1 MSYSE
6 YSDIIDNR
14 NRFLKDEINLVLK
27 GTEEAKFAVGYLF
40 LSGFNEIV
48 NNISHLNEL
57 KLIIGATSNSQTIE
71 EIAEGVARRED
82 LEEAAE
88 RLKYQKPTERRAI
101 ANALQATIGHSIGG
115 LEQSEENESMLRS
128 LQDLIAS
135 EKVKVK
141 LHTKQRLHS
150 KAYLFKY
157 NHEAAEQTRSAGI
170 AIVGSS
176 NLTLSGFKH
185 STELNVF
192 VRGNENFKEL
202 ESWFDNLW
210 ENESVPFKREFL
222 STIDESWA
230 LKYADPYD
238 IFILTLY
245 NLVQSKMK
253 FRSRILWD
261 WSRMPHLYR
270 FQKIAVMQAYETLN
284 RYDGVFICDV
294 VGLGKTFIGAALLNQ
309 LGKRTVVICPPRIKN
324 MWDEFGERFEID
336 MKTVSHGALNR
347 GVFDEDS
354 ELWKWRDR
362 EVVLI
367 DESHYFRN
375 SDTKRYYEIHPFL
388 TGKKVILVTATPQN
402 TSIWNIYNQIRLFNQ
417 EGTNDYQIEGGSLKE
432 FFNLV
437 ENGNAKIQDLLTK
450 ILIRRKRSDIKK
462 LYQSLEDEPIAFPK
476 RKLET
481 ISYNIDETYN
491 NLFGK
496 IEESLKRLTY
506 GKYNLWPYVK
516 EEKRGEQVYKDL
528 KKVTGLLKGL
538 HKVLLYKRLES
549 SIFAFSETIRRLHG
563 IHQRFLEALESNI
576 VPAGEEAQ
584 DLIYSEDVNVSDVLE
599 KLKEASKKYQVNDF
613 RIEELKRD
621 LQNDIDI
628 FDDISEF
635 LDRVPESSDKKFDGL
650 VKILK
655 KHNGKKVLIFSEY
668 ADTVNYLHRR
678 LKGEVDNLAFVT
690 AKTKDATTIIR
701 RFAPQANEY
710 ELKAG
715 ESPIDVVVSTDVFST
730 GLNLQDCGIVV
741 NYDLHWNPVL
751 LIQRIGR
758 VDRIGTE
765 HDVIRTYNF
774 LPHKKIEDKISL
786 KERVSR
792 RVQEIHDYIGEDEK
806 ILDESERL
814 NKEALYA
821 IYDQK
826 DVDKLEEG
834 MEEEEE
840 FNLDEAE
847 LLIDRLARENPPYLN
862 IIKNLQ
868 PGTRSCK
875 AGETYRGIFAYFRKG
890 DVDGLYILNKEGEVI
905 SDFGRILSELRC
917 PVNEKQISITRE
929 DKHSLSA
936 GLRKLEAVF
945 KKEYQSRVELES
957 KKDQVIAKVM
967 QKLAHFGKEMK
978 NDEDLALIDEISKV
992 LNRGI
997 PDEALK
1003 ELRRLERAKVADNE
1017 YLKRLVEVY
1026 NQYRMGDLKS
1036 TERGEQEYKPVELV
1050 CCEVLK

>member
-48 NNISHLNEL
+48 NNIAHLKGL

-88 RLKYQKPTERRAI
+88 RLKYQKPTEKRAI
-101 ANALQATIGHSIGG
+101 VNSLQTTIGRSIGG
-115 LEQSEENESMLRS
+115 LEQSEENENMLCS

-157 NHEAAEQTRSAGI
+157 NREAAEQTRSAGI

-202 ESWFDNLW
+202 DDWFDNLW
-210 ENESVPFKREFL
+210 ENESVPFKSEFL

-336 MKTVSHGALNR
+336 IKTVSHGALNR

-481 ISYNIDETYN
+481 VSYNIDETYN

-506 GKYNLWPYVK
+506 AKYNLWPYVK

-563 IHQRFLEALESNI
+563 IHQRFLEALGSNI

-584 DLIYSEDVNVSDVLE
+584 DLIYSEDVDVSDILRE
-599 KLKEASKKYQVNDF
+599 LKESSKKYQVNDF

-635 LDRVPESSDKKFDGL
+635 LDRVPESSDKKFDEL
-650 VKILK
+650 LKIVQ
-655 KHNGKKVLIFSEY
+655 KHNGEKVLIFSEY

-678 LKGEVDNLAFVT
+678 LKGEVDNLAYVT
-690 AKTKDATTIIR
+690 SKTKDAVSIIR
-701 RFAPQANEY
+701 RFAPKANEY
-710 ELKAG
+710 ELKVD

-751 LIQRIGR
+751 IIQRIGR

-765 HDVIRTYNF
+765 YDTIRTYNF
-774 LPHKKIEDKISL
+774 LPHKKIDERISL

-792 RVQEIHDYIGEDEK
+792 RIQEIHDHIGEDEK

-814 NKEALYA
+814 NEEALYA
-821 IYDQK
+821 IYDKK
-826 DVDKLEEG
+826 DIEKLEEE
-834 MEEEEE
+834 MDEAE

-847 LLIDRLARENPPYLN
+847 LLIDSLARDKLEYLQV
-862 IIKNLQ
+862 IKNLQ

-875 AGETYRGIFAYFRKG
+875 KGENYRGIAAYFRKG
-890 DVDGLYILNKEGEVI
+890 EVDGLYILNREGEVI
-905 SDFGRILSELRC
+905 SDIGKVISELRC
-917 PVNEKQISITRE
+917 PVEEKQIPVTRE
-929 DKHSLSA
+929 DKRSLYA
-936 GLRKLEAVF
+936 GLRKLEAKF
-945 KKEYQSRVELES
+945 KKDYQSKVELEA
-957 KKDQVIAKVM
+957 KKDPVIKKAI
-967 QKLAHFGKEMK
+967 QRLAQIRKEME
-978 NDEDLALIDEISKV
+978 NDEDLALIDEISRV

-997 PDEALK
+997 PDTALK
-1003 ELRRLERAKVADNE
+1003 DMRRLERAKVKGNE

-1036 TERGEQEYKPVELV
+1036 IEREEKEYKPVELV

>member
-1 MSYSE
+1 MTE

-14 NRFLKDEINLVLK
+14 NRFLKDEINLVLN

-48 NNISHLNEL
+48 SNISHLKRL
-57 KLIIGATSNSQTIE
+57 KLIIGATSNSQTLE
-71 EIAEGVARRED
+71 EIAEGVARREE

-88 RLKYQKPTERRAI
+88 RLKYQKPTEKRAI
-101 ANALQATIGHSIGG
+101 ANTLKTTIGRSIGG
-115 LEQSEENESMLRS
+115 LEQSEENENMLCS
-128 LQDLIAS
+128 LKDLIAS
-135 EKVKVK
+135 GKVQVK
-141 LHTKQRLHS
+141 LYTKQRLHS

-157 NHEAAEQTRSAGI
+157 NQEAAEQTRSAGI

-202 ESWFDNLW
+202 DSWFEYLW
-210 ENESVPFKREFL
+210 KNESIPFKDEL
-222 STIDESWA
+222 LNTIDESWA
-230 LKYADPYD
+230 LKYAEPYD
-238 IFILTLY
+238 IYILTLY

-253 FRSRILWD
+253 FRSHILWD
-261 WSRMPHLYR
+261 WSRMPKLYL
-270 FQKIAVMQAYETLN
+270 FQRIAVMLAYETLN

-309 LGKRTVVICPPRIKN
+309 LGKRAVVFCPPRIKN
-324 MWDEFGERFEID
+324 MWDEFGERFKID
-336 MKTVSHGALNR
+336 IKTVSHGALSR

-375 SDTKRYYEIHPFL
+375 PDTKRYSELHPFL
-388 TGKKVILVTATPQN
+388 AGKKVILVTATPQN

-417 EGTNDYQIEGGSLKE
+417 EGSNDYQVKGGSLKE

-437 ENGNAKIQDLLTK
+437 ENGDAKIQDLLTK
-450 ILIRRKRSDIKK
+450 LLIRRKRNDIKK
-462 LYQSLEDEPIAFPK
+462 IYQSIEDEPIVFPE

-496 IEESLKRLTY
+496 IEEALKRLTY
-506 GKYNLWPYVK
+506 AKYNLWPYVK
-516 EEKRGEQVYKDL
+516 EEKKGEHVYKDL

-538 HKVLLYKRLES
+538 HKVMLFKRVES
-549 SIFAFSETIRRLHG
+549 SIFAFSETIRRLQG
-563 IHQRFLEALESNI
+563 IHERFLDALESNI

-584 DLIYSEDVNVSDVLE
+584 DLIYSEDVDISDVLE
-599 KLKEASKKYQVNDF
+599 KLKEVSKKYQVDDF

-621 LQNDIDI
+621 IQNDIGI
-628 FDDISEF
+628 FRDISKF
-635 LDRVPESSDKKFDGL
+635 LKRVPESSDKKFDEI

-655 KHNGKKVLIFSEY
+655 KHKREKVLIFSEY
-668 ADTVNYLHRR
+668 ADTVKYLHRR
-678 LKGEVDNLAFVT
+678 LKEEVENLSFVT
-690 AKTKDATTIIR
+690 SKTKDAVSIIR

-710 ELKAG
+710 ELKDDEA
-715 ESPIDVVVSTDVFST
+715 PIDVVISTDVFST

-765 HDVIRTYNF
+765 HDIIRTYNF

-792 RVQEIHDYIGEDEK
+792 RVQEIHDHIGEDDK

-821 IYDQK
+821 IYEKK
-826 DVDKLEEG
+826 DIEKLEEE
-834 MEEEEE
+834 MDEEG

-847 LLIDRLARENPPYLN
+847 LLIDALAKEKPEYLN
-862 IIKNLQ
+862 YIKNLQ

-875 AGETYRGIFAYFRKG
+875 EGENYKGLVAYFRKG

-905 SDFGRILSELRC
+905 SDIGKAISEVRC
-917 PVNEKQISITRE
+917 PVEENRISVTKG
-929 DKHSLSA
+929 DKRSLYA
-936 GLRKLEAVF
+936 GLRTLEAKF

-957 KKDQVIAKVM
+957 KKDPVINKAI
-967 QKLAHFGKEMK
+967 QKLAHLRKEIQ
-978 NDEDLALIDEISKV
+978 DDDDLAFMDEISKV
-992 LNRGI
+992 LSRGI

-1003 ELRRLERAKVADNE
+1003 DLRRLERAKVAGNE
-1017 YLKRLVEVY
+1017 YLKRLVDIY
-1026 NQYRMGDLKS
+1026 NRYRMGDLKS
-1036 TERGEQEYKPVELV
+1036 SEREEQEYKPVELV

>member
-1 MSYSE
+1 MPE
-6 YSDIIDNR
+6 YFDIIDNR
-14 NRFLKDEINLVLK
+14 RKFLKDEINSVLK
-27 GTEEAKFAVGYLF
+27 ATEKAKFAVGYLF

-48 NNISHLNEL
+48 ANISHLKEL
-57 KLIIGATSNSQTIE
+57 KLVIGTTSNTRTIE
-71 EIAEGVARRED
+71 EIAAGVSRRED

-88 RLKYQKPTERRAI
+88 RLKYQKPTEKKAI
-101 ANALQATIGHSIGG
+101 VNTLKAKIGRNIGG
-115 LEQSEENESMLRS
+115 LEQSEENENMLCS
-128 LQDLIAS
+128 LKDLIAS
-135 EKVKVK
+135 GKVTVK
-141 LHTKQRLHS
+141 LYTKHLHS

-157 NHEAAEQTRSAGI
+157 KKELAEQTGSPGV

-176 NLTLSGFKH
+176 NLTLSGFQH

-192 VRGNENFKEL
+192 VRGNLNFKEL
-202 ESWFDNLW
+202 DFWFTSIW
-210 ENESVPFKREFL
+210 NESIPFKEEIL
-222 STIDESWA
+222 SSIDESWA
-230 LKYADPYD
+230 LKYANPYD
-238 IFILTLY
+238 IYILTLY
-245 NLVQSKMK
+245 NLVQSKKK
-253 FRSRILWD
+253 FRSHVLWD
-261 WSRMPHLYR
+261 WSGMPKLYQ
-270 FQKIAVMQAYETLN
+270 FQKIAVKQAYEILN
-284 RYDGVFICDV
+284 RYNGVFICDV
-294 VGLGKTFIGAALLNQ
+294 VGLGKTFIGAALLKQ
-309 LGKRTVVICPPRIKN
+309 LDKRARAVIICPPRIKN
-324 MWDEFGERFEID
+324 MWDDFGERFKID
-336 MKTVSHGALNR
+336 IKTVSHGALNK

-367 DESHYFRN
+367 DESHSFRN
-375 SDTKRYYEIHPFL
+375 PDTKRYKEIYPFL
-388 TGKKVILVTATPQN
+388 AGKKVILVTATPQN

-417 EGTNDYQIEGGSLKE
+417 EGTNEYRVKGGSLKE

-437 ENGNAKIQDLLTK
+437 DAKDAKIQDLLSK
-450 ILIRRKRSDIKK
+450 ILIRRTRNYIKK
-462 LYQSLEDEPIAFPK
+462 NYQSSDDEPITFPK

-491 NLFGK
+491 NLFDK
-496 IEESLKRLTY
+496 IEEALRRLTY
-506 GKYNLWPYVK
+506 AKYNLWPYVK
-516 EEKRGEQVYKDL
+516 KYKKEEPVYKDL

-538 HKVLLYKRLES
+538 HKVMLFKRLES

-563 IHQRFLEALESNI
+563 IHRRFLEALESGI
-576 VPAGEEAQ
+576 IPAGEEAQ
-584 DLIYSEDVNVSDVLE
+584 DLIYSEDVNVSDMLE
-599 KLKEASKKYQVNDF
+599 ELKEVSKKYQVDDF
-613 RIEELKRD
+613 RIEDLKQD
-621 LQNDIDI
+621 LQNDVDI
-628 FDDISEF
+628 FDDISTF
-635 LDRVPESSDKKFDGL
+635 LDRVPESTDKKFDEI
-650 VKILK
+650 VKTLK
-655 KHNGKKVLIFSEY
+655 KHNGEKVLIFSEY

-715 ESPIDVVVSTDVFST
+715 ESPIDIVVSTDVFST

-847 LLIDRLARENPPYLN
+847 LLIDRVAREDPRYLN

-875 AGETYRGIFAYFRKG
+875 EGETYRGIVAYFRKG

-905 SDFGRILSELRC
+905 SDIGRVISELRC
-917 PVNEKQISITRE
+917 PENENQINMSKE
-929 DKHSLSA
+929 DKRSLSA

-957 KKDQVIAKVM
+957 KKDPVITKVM
-967 QKLAHFGKEMK
+967 QKLAHFRKEMK

-992 LNRGI
+992 LNSGI

-1003 ELRRLERAKVADNE
+1003 DLRRLERAKVAGNE

-1026 NQYRMGDLKS
+1026 NQYRRDDLKS
-1036 TERGEQEYKPVELV
+1036 IERVEQEYKPVELV

>member
-1 MSYSE
+1 MKSSLDIP
-6 YSDIIDNR
+6 DIIDNKR
-14 NRFLKDEINLVLK
+14 LFLEDAINDHLR

-40 LSGFNEIV
+40 LSGFNEIAANV
-48 NNISHLNEL
+48 SHLKSL
-57 KLIIGATSNSQTIE
+57 KLIIGTTTNTRTIE
-71 EIAEGVARRED
+71 EIAEGVSRREE
-82 LEEAAE
+82 LEEATE
-88 RLKYQKPTERRAI
+88 RQKYQKPTERRAI
-101 ANALQATIGHSIGG
+101 ADAVQTGICRNIGG
-115 LEQSEENESMLRS
+115 LEQTEENENMLCS
-128 LQDLIAS
+128 LRDLIAS
-135 EKVKVK
+135 DKVRVK
-141 LHTKQRLHS
+141 LYTKQRLHA
-150 KAYLFKY
+150 KVYLFRFKS
-157 NHEAAEQTRSAGI
+157 ELAEEIGSPGI

-176 NLTLSGFKH
+176 NLTLSGFRH
-185 STELNVF
+185 STELNVR
-192 VRGNENFKEL
+192 VRGPPNFKEL
-202 ESWFDNLW
+202 DSWFEDLW
-210 ENESVPFKREFL
+210 NDSVPFKTEFL
-222 STIDESWA
+222 STIEESWA
-230 LKYADPYD
+230 LKYVEPYD
-238 IFILTLY
+238 LYILTLY
-245 NLVQSKMK
+245 NLVKSNME
-253 FRSRILWD
+253 FRSRMLWD
-261 WSRMPHLYR
+261 WSGMPKLYR
-270 FQKIAVMQAYETLN
+270 FQKEAVQKACVILN

-294 VGLGKTFIGAALLNQ
+294 VGLGKTFIGAALLSQ
-309 LGKRTVVICPPRIKN
+309 LGKRAVVICPPRIKN
-324 MWDEFGERFEID
+324 MWDKFGERFKID
-336 MKTVSHGALNR
+336 IKTVSHGALNK

-375 SDTKRYYEIHPFL
+375 SDTKRYYEMHPFL
-388 TGKKVILVTATPQN
+388 AGKKVILVTATPQN

-417 EGTNDYQIEGGSLKE
+417 EGTNEYRVKGGSLKE

-437 ENGNAKIQDLLTK
+437 DAKDAKIQDLLSK
-450 ILIRRKRSDIKK
+450 ILIRRTRNYIKK
-462 LYQSLEDEPIAFPK
+462 NYQSSDDEPITFPK

-491 NLFGK
+491 NLFDK
-496 IEESLKRLTY
+496 IEEALRRLTY
-506 GKYNLWPYVK
+506 AKYNLWPYVK
-516 EEKRGEQVYKDL
+516 EYKKEEQVYKDL

-538 HKVLLYKRLES
+538 HKVMLFKRLES

-563 IHQRFLEALESNI
+563 IHKRFLEALESGI
-576 VPAGEEAQ
+576 IPAGEEAQ
-584 DLIYSEDVNVSDVLE
+584 DLIYSEDVNISDMLE
-599 KLKEASKKYQVNDF
+599 ELKEVSKKYQVDDF
-613 RIEELKRD
+613 RIEDLKQD
-621 LQNDIDI
+621 LQNDVDI
-628 FDDISEF
+628 FDDIATF
-635 LDRVPESSDKKFDGL
+635 LDRVPESTDKKFDEI
-650 VKILK
+650 VKTLK
-655 KHNGKKVLIFSEY
+655 KHKGEKVLIFSEY

-678 LKGEVDNLAFVT
+678 LNGEVDNLAFVT

-765 HDVIRTYNF
+765 HDIIRTYNF

-826 DVDKLEEG
+826 DVDTLEEG

-847 LLIDRLARENPPYLN
+847 LLIDRLAREDPRYLN

-875 AGETYRGIFAYFRKG
+875 EGETYKGIVAYFRKG

-905 SDFGRILSELRC
+905 TDIGRVISELRC
-917 PVNEKQISITRE
+917 PENENQITMTRE
-929 DKHSLSA
+929 DKRSLSA

-957 KKDQVIAKVM
+957 KKDPVINKAI
-967 QKLAHFGKEMK
+967 QKLAHFRKEMK

-1003 ELRRLERAKVADNE
+1003 NLRKLERAKVMGNE
-1017 YLKRLVEVY
+1017 YLKGLVEIY

-1036 TERGEQEYKPVELV
+1036 MEREEQEYKPVELV